1 LRSFE
6 IVRLYF
12 ALVAGA
18 LIIAAI
24 SGAALSW
31 DGSYYLFQTLDKQT
45 PFVPDGRSYYL
56 LLNWPALAITH
67 FTADFSV
74 VRSVFGLSY
83 ILVPLLS
90 LGASWLIVRKAAP
103 SLFIWPAL
111 AIGLGTLAGQ
121 FFLTGQGIQPAQLAW
136 PILLATLLRLPGRP
150 FLIALV
156 FAALVFA
163 LHPIG
168 IAIFALCALVAT
180 VLGLRYEAD
189 RIRMWSWA
197 GGLVLLALV
206 RFLLA
211 NGDASENWQ
220 LSVNAPADLYHSALA
235 GMPLVALLF
244 TWSAASAIF
253 LLRRDSP
260 LDNRAFAQ
268 SLQFYEAENEELAD
282 LGRGALGLSVFLR
295 FHGYTGILVAGGI
308 LIAWASNS
316 HSWSGEVDF
325 NIWALVSSLPFALF
339 AAAQGF
345 QEEVGSPD
353 TPPRGLSAYR
363 LGAILLSGGVF
374 LVVLCTQSFV
384 FNNLTSDL
392 RHDISANTSGCIPI
406 RAVSEFD
413 NTPFTHWSISSFA
426 LLQQSRAPRT
436 LVLDAGSCNAA
447 RTFGPIQLISWDAG
461 NAGAKWFNLA
471 PARARLAVPTA
482 SPTRSVTVSPPSLPR
497 TTATKS
503 APAPT
508 TSATPSV
515 TSSPKPSPT
524 TSLTRTMTA
533 SATRTALGS
542 PTGTPTAS
550 PTPTL
555 TASPTASG
563 SSKLGPAPS
572 WLPSAHL
579 TGSCTFR
586 LTQGWYAPEQVISGS
601 WQWSSGDG
609 YIRVTAA
616 RAMPVV
622 LQVGLVAAM
631 PQDSVNVV
639 LNGKRVAKVAI
650 SSAAGPTPISPVILQ
665 LRAGGNL
672 LILRSADA
680 AVVLPNDN
688 RAMAMAA
695 VDFTLSVAPN
705 GPVCASPEYDL
716 PPVAITALRSLPN
729 TACTYVM
736 SYGWYDVERNKHAWW
751 RWMSGLGVVRV
762 SATHPLTVMLT
773 GYIASATPPD
783 TVDVLSGGS
792 VVTTIPVTVGT
803 GREAFDPIMLHLQ
816 SGINTITF
824 HSHNAPGHIK
834 GDSRN
839 LAIALYDLQI
849 ASNSNVPVCA
859 LRSLP

>member
-1 LRSFE
+1 
-6 IVRLYF
+6 VRLYF

-24 SGAALSW
+24 CGAALSW

-67 FTADFSV
+67 FTTDFSV

-156 FAALVFA
+156 FAALIFA

-168 IAIFALCALVAT
+168 IAIFALCALVAA

-189 RIRMWSWA
+189 RMKMWSWA

-211 NGDASENWQ
+211 NGDGSENWQ
-220 LSVNAPADLYHSALA
+220 LSINAPTDLYHSALA

-244 TWSAASAIF
+244 TWSAAPAIF

-260 LDNRAFAQ
+260 LGNRAFAQ

-282 LGRGALGLSVFLR
+282 IGRGALGLSVFLR
-295 FHGYTGILVAGGI
+295 FYGYIGILVAGGI

-325 NIWALVSSLPFALF
+325 NLWALVSSLPFALF

-384 FNNLTSDL
+384 FNNLTSNL
-392 RHDISANTSGCIPI
+392 RHAVSADTSGCIPI
-406 RAVSEFD
+406 RAMSAFD
-413 NTPFTHWSISSFA
+413 NTPFAHWSISSFA
-426 LLQQSRAPRT
+426 LLQQSREPRT

-447 RTFGPIQLISWDAG
+447 RTFGPIQLISWDSA
-461 NAGAKWFNLA
+461 NVGAKWFNLA

-482 SPTRSVTVSPPSLPR
+482 FPTPLPR
-497 TTATKS
+497 ASATKS
-503 APAPT
+503 TPAVSAAP
-508 TSATPSV
+508 SA
-515 TSSPKPSPT
+515 TSSPKPSSITP
-524 TSLTRTMTA
+524 LTRTVTPSKPPA
-533 SATRTALGS
+533 ALGS
-542 PTGTPTAS
+542 PSETSTAS

-555 TASPTASG
+555 TVSPTASG

-572 WLPSAHL
+572 WLPTAHL

-601 WQWSSGDG
+601 WQWSSGEG
-609 YIRVTAA
+609 YIRVTAV

-631 PQDSVNVV
+631 PQDSVTVV

-650 SSAAGPTPISPVILQ
+650 TSAAGPTPISPVILQ

-672 LILRSADA
+672 LIVRSARA
-680 AVVLPNDN
+680 AIVQPNDN
-688 RAMAMAA
+688 RAVAMAA

-705 GPVCASPEYDL
+705 GPVCASPEYNL
-716 PPVAITALRSLPN
+716 PPVAITALQNLPN
-729 TACTYVM
+729 TACTYTM

-751 RWMSGLGVVRV
+751 HWMSGLGVVRV
-762 SATHPLTVMLT
+762 NATHPLTVMIT

-792 VVTTIPVTVGT
+792 VVTTIPVTVRT
-803 GREAFDPIMLHLQ
+803 GREAFDPIVLHLQ

-824 HSHNAPGHIK
+824 HSHNAPGRIK
-834 GDSRN
+834 GDSRD
-839 LAIALYDLQI
+839 LAIAIYDLQI
-849 ASNSNVPVCA
+849 ASTSNVPVCT
-859 LRSLP
+859 LRS

>member
-1 LRSFE
+1 
-6 IVRLYF
+6 VRLYF

-45 PFVPDGRSYYL
+45 PFVPDDRSYYL

-67 FTADFSV
+67 FTTDFSV

-90 LGASWLIVRKAAP
+90 LGASWLIVRRAAP

-150 FLIALV
+150 FLIALIFV
-156 FAALVFA
+156 ALVFA

-168 IAIFALCALVAT
+168 IAIFALCALVGAA
-180 VLGLRYEAD
+180 LGLRYEAD
-189 RIRMWSWA
+189 RIKMWSWA

-211 NGDASENWQ
+211 NGDGSENWQ

-235 GMPLVALLF
+235 GMPLVALLL

-260 LDNRAFAQ
+260 LGNRAFAQ

-295 FHGYTGILVAGGI
+295 FYGYIGILVAGGI

-325 NIWALVSSLPFALF
+325 NVWALVSSLPFALF
-339 AAAQGF
+339 AAAQSF

-353 TPPRGLSAYR
+353 TPPRRLSAYR
-363 LGAILLSGGVF
+363 LGAILLSGGAF

-384 FNNLTSDL
+384 FNNLTSNL
-392 RHDISANTSGCIPI
+392 RHAISADTSGCIPI
-406 RAVSEFD
+406 RAVAEFD
-413 NTPFTHWSISSFA
+413 NTPFTHWSVSSFA
-426 LLQQSRAPRT
+426 LLQQSRSPRT
-436 LVLDAGSCNAA
+436 LVLDGGSCNAA
-447 RTFGPIQLISWDAG
+447 RTFGPIQLISWDSG
-461 NAGAKWFNLA
+461 NVGAKWFNLA
-471 PARARLAVPTA
+471 LARARLAATTA
-482 SPTRSVTVSPPSLPR
+482 SSSPSVTVFPIPLPR
-497 TTATKS
+497 ASATKS
-503 APAPT
+503 APAV
-508 TSATPSV
+508 SAA
-515 TSSPKPSPT
+515 SSPKLSPT
-524 TSLTRTMTA
+524 TPLTRAVT
-533 SATRTALGS
+533 SAKPPAGLGS
-542 PTGTPTAS
+542 PSETPTAS
-550 PTPTL
+550 PTPTP
-555 TASPTASG
+555 TVSPAAAG
-563 SSKLGPAPS
+563 PSKLGLPPL
-572 WLPSAHL
+572 WLPSARL

-601 WQWSSGDG
+601 WQWSSGEG

-631 PQDSVNVV
+631 PQDTVNVL

-650 SSAAGPTPISPVILQ
+650 SSAAGPTPISPVTLH

-672 LILRSADA
+672 LIVRSARA
-680 AVVLPNDN
+680 AIVQPNDN
-688 RAMAMAA
+688 RALAMAA

-705 GPVCASPEYDL
+705 GPVCESPEYNL
-716 PPVAITALRSLPN
+716 PPVAITALQSLPN
-729 TACTYVM
+729 TACTYAM

-762 SATHPLTVMLT
+762 NAIHPLTVMIT

-783 TVDVLSGGS
+783 SVDVLSGGR
-792 VVTTIPVTVGT
+792 VVTTIPVTVRT

-816 SGINTITF
+816 SDINTITF
-824 HSHNAPGHIK
+824 HSHNAPERIK
-834 GDSRN
+834 GDSRD
-839 LAIALYDLQI
+839 LAIAIYNLQI
-849 ASNSNVPVCA
+849 ASTSNVPVCT
-859 LRSLP
+859 LRS